1 MNSQPPEPEVKGQ
14 SLDRWWCVQ
23 NEQIKR
29 FRRKHARPLRPRDV
43 CFPCRL
49 SVNPLNQAEGVVK
62 VFKVEKGRLDP
73 ALKKGKGKS
82 PGGKSHTKSGGR

>member
-1 MNSQPPEPEVKGQ
+1 MNSQPSALHVKGQ
-14 SLDRWWCVQ
+14 SLDLWWCVQ

-29 FRRKHARPLRPRDV
+29 FRRKHAQPLMPRDV

-62 VFKVEKGRLDP
+62 VFKVEKERLDP
-73 ALKKGKGKS
+73 ALNKGKRKS
-82 PGGKSHTKSGGR
+82 PGGKNDTKSEGR